1 MKVRIRRSALLRKR
15 LLAFTRVLPALEKG
29 DERALHRA
37 RVASRRLRELIPV
50 LQLDASTAR
59 KLSRRTRKVTRRL
72 GAVRELDVLLLLI
85 DELYVSR
92 PAYRDALKRVSHLVR
107 KRRDERRRSMLER
120 LPVDDLWALARR
132 FERALEGARQSEAS
146 LPPERRAPQRAR
158 TVEWAIDARI
168 AHRTARLASALENAG
183 AVYLPERLHAV
194 RITLKKARYALEL
207 KTGEDRRSPALQTMT
222 RMQELLGRMHDLQVL
237 IDWVRE
243 AQASLAP
250 PNLAVWREL
259 DALVLMLDESCRR
272 LHARY
277 LRERE
282 ALRAVCANIAPQGGS
297 RRSERRAG

>member
-1 MKVRIRRSALLRKR
+1 MKGRIRRSALLRKQ

-50 LQLDASTAR
+50 LQLDARTAR
-59 KLSRRTRKVTRRL
+59 KLNRRTRKVTRRL
-72 GAVRELDVLLLLI
+72 GAVRELDVLLMLI

-92 PAYRDALKRVSHLVR
+92 AVYRDPLKRVSHLVR
-107 KRRDERRRSMLER
+107 KTRDERRRSMLER
-120 LPVDDLWALARR
+120 LPIDDLWALARR
-132 FERALEGARQSEAS
+132 FERVLDALRQSEAS
-146 LPPERRAPQRAR
+146 VREERRAPQRAR

-168 AHRTARLASALENAG
+168 THRMARLASALEGAG

-194 RITLKKARYALEL
+194 RITLKKARYAFEL
-207 KTGEDRRSPALQTMT
+207 KTGGDRRSAALQTMK

-243 AQASLAP
+243 AQASLTP
-250 PNLAVWREL
+250 PNLTVWREL

-277 LRERE
+277 LRDRE
-282 ALRAVCANIAPQGGS
+282 ALRGVCANMAPQESG
-297 RRSERRAG
+297 RRSERQAG